1 MVTASTTQA
10 SGRLPDFLGVGPPRT
25 ATSWLDA
32 VLRGH
37 AAMPREIKEV
47 DFFVKNYGRGIEWYK
62 SYFRDADPAL
72 PAGEICPSYF
82 GPPEVRER
90 VKLHLPNC
98 KIICTIRD
106 PVESLYSGYR
116 LSLRNVWTRTDIESF
131 AASGWGSGRA
141 GALRAWREMFGVD
154 HVLACIYDDLEA
166 DPQRYLDTI
175 CDFIGIQRID
185 LAGHEL
191 ASRRV
196 NTFKQLPKN
205 QWLARKA
212 RKLRDRLIEREAYGV
227 VDMLRRAGIWRF
239 CFERGGEL
247 PPLSLAVEQRLR
259 DRCKPDIEELERLIG
274 RDLSMWK
281 RPSVER
287 NQPEGV
293 AASA

>member
-1 MVTASTTQA
+1 MAIA
-10 SGRLPDFLGVGPPRT
+10 INDRDNGRLPDFLGVGPPRT

-37 AAMPREIKEV
+37 AAMPRDIKEV
-47 DFFVKNYGRGIEWYK
+47 DFFVKNYERGIDWYK

-90 VKLHLPNC
+90 VKLHVPNC
-98 KIICTIRD
+98 RIICTIRD

-116 LSLRNVWTRTDIESF
+116 LSLRNVWTRSDIETF
-131 AASGWGSGRA
+131 ADGGWGGARA
-141 GALRAWREMFGVD
+141 GALRGWREMFGAD
-154 HVLACIYDDLEA
+154 NVLACIYDDLES
-166 DPQRYLDTI
+166 DPQRYLDPI
-175 CDFIGIQRID
+175 CAFIGIKRID

-212 RKLRDRLIEREAYGV
+212 RKLRDRLMEREAYSV
-227 VDMLRRAGIWRF
+227 VDLLRRAGVWRF
-239 CFERGGEL
+239 CFERGEEL
-247 PPLSLAVEQRLR
+247 APLSPAVEKRLR
-259 DRCKPDIEELERLIG
+259 DRCRPDIEELERLIG

-281 RPSVER
+281 QPSAER
-287 NQPEGV
+287 TGV
-293 AASA
+293 TTATSS